1 MKRQDEAANLA
12 TQASFKVADIL
23 KEWKNPFTDAGIVEE
38 AMTAVAEILFRDF
51 KNKDEIFSAIAD
63 VQLSTNTRIVSALSM
78 DAVKQLDL
86 DMNRSK
92 WLSIQCNASVD
103 CSDTSQL
110 AVFIGT
116 VFDDFSTKDESLTLL
131 PFKNTTRGVVIY
143 NAVKDYFAEKKIPF
157 EKLVSETTDRA
168 PCNDQSSLRI
178 YCTLQDGSSIPFK
191 VRQSNTEA
199 SNSSWR
205 NDLQVWGSP
214 LHTEVKW
221 LRQGKILQGFLFLLC
236 EKKAF
241 IETRDEDTSLLS
253 DAEWLHNQC
262 F

>member
-1 MKRQDEAANLA
+1 
-12 TQASFKVADIL
+12 
-23 KEWKNPFTDAGIVEE
+23 
-38 AMTAVAEILFRDF
+38 MTAVAEILFRDF

-168 PCNDQSSLRI
+168 PAMTSRHSGFIAHYKTVPDFAKNSEVQLHPSPTRYMFKIYGIRPCND
-178 YCTLQDGSSIPFK
+178 
-191 VRQSNTEA
+191 A
-199 SNSSWR
+199 
-205 NDLQVWGSP
+205 
-214 LHTEVKW
+214 
-221 LRQGKILQGFLFLLC
+221 
-236 EKKAF
+236 
-241 IETRDEDTSLLS
+241 
-253 DAEWLHNQC
+253 
-262 F
+262 